1 MRKAKLERKT
11 KETQIKIL
19 LNIDG
24 KGKSQIKTPIFL
36 LNHLL
41 EIFSF
46 FGLFDLELFAKG
58 DEFHHINE
66 DIGIILGKVF
76 KEALGDRKGI
86 ERFGFSY
93 APMGEALARCVVDIS
108 GRPALYFSS
117 LGPKDLNFQIKDS
130 KSKYSLLDFKSFLEG
145 FCQHARITI
154 NVGLLQR
161 EDLHHQLEA
170 IFKSLALA
178 LKEAVKINPLFKRRV
193 PSTKGV
199 LD

>member
-1 MRKAKLERKT
+1 MRKTELKRKT
-11 KETQIKIL
+11 RETEIRVS

-24 KGKSQIKTPIFL
+24 RGKSQIKTPIFL

-46 FGLFDLELFAKG
+46 FGLFDLELSAKG

-66 DIGIILGKVF
+66 DIGITLGEAFIK
-76 KEALGDRKGI
+76 ALGSKRGI

-108 GRPALYFSS
+108 GRPALFFTS
-117 LGPKDLNFQIKDS
+117 LGSKDLNFQIKDS
-130 KSKYSLLDFKSFLEG
+130 KSKYSLLDFKSLLEG
-145 FCQHARITI
+145 FCQHARGTI
-154 NVGLLQR
+154 NVGLLQK

-178 LKEAVKINPLFKRRV
+178 LREAVRINPLFKKRV

-199 LD
+199 ID